1 MRDPARISQVM
12 KALEEVWRDHPD
24 YRLGQLIVSATN
36 LSGREVVCPEV
47 FSLEDEDILR
57 GIEEIAAR
65 RKNAKRT

>member
-1 MRDPARISQVM
+1 MRDPARISQVL

-24 YRLGQLIVSATN
+24 YRLSQLIVSATN

-65 RKNAKRT
+65 RKNAKRA